1 MNQPAHTTLA
11 PELSVSRWFNTK
23 TPISLAALRGRVVM
37 LHAFQMLCPGCVSHS
52 TPQAERVHRM
62 FRDRDIT
69 VIGLH
74 TVFEHHAAMT
84 PISLEAFIHEYRVT
98 YPIGVDQEM
107 RGSPIPAT
115 MQSYQMRG
123 TPSMVLIGRDGKI
136 RYQGFGQEDDLALG
150 MLIGTLL
157 ADKGYKNI
165 AQPSNQAGDCAE
177 GVCVAGGQ

>member
-1 MNQPAHTTLA
+1 MNQPALMSLA

-23 TPISLAALRGRVVM
+23 SPLSLAALRGRIVM
-37 LHAFQMLCPGCVSHS
+37 LHAFQMLCPGCVSHG

-62 FRDRDIT
+62 FREHDIT

-84 PISLEAFIHEYRVT
+84 PVSLEAFIHEYRLT
-98 YPIGVDQEM
+98 YPIGVDQELP
-107 RGSPIPAT
+107 GSLIPTT
-115 MQSYQMRG
+115 MQNYQMRG
-123 TPSMVLIGRDGKI
+123 TPSMVLIGRDGQI

-157 ADKGYKNI
+157 ADKNVE
-165 AQPSNQAGDCAE
+165 QFSN
-177 GVCVAGGQ
+177 